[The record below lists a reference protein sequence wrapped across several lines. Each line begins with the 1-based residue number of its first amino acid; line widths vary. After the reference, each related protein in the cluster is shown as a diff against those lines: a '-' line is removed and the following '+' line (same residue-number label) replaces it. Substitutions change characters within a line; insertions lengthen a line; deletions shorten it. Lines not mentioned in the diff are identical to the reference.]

1 MLNKNKFSSE
11 YIQGVRS
18 FLDVAKQH
26 VDSSGRIRC
35 PCKNCN
41 NCYLKKVAEVKQ
53 DLFLHGFVED
63 YTQWTHHGESFE
75 SDVGIHLGDSHDD
88 DNLSDQVKD
97 RHDNTFEMLK
107 DMCNSNFT
115 EFSAERPSSNHET
128 TSSEKE
134 VEKFARLLNDA
145 QCELYPVCTR
155 KNFKDKVLLMCNID
169 IRMNFHLGLRNV
181 VQKNLRGSLESTNHL
196 YVLGLG
202 PDMRVTKYSGIIVNG
217 IRFHNIERDKYRHT
231 QNSGIVVKGEQNS
244 EEIDFYGELTDII
257 ELEYCHGNCVYVF
270 KCNWWN
276 IGDKK
281 NGSRTYGQLMSV
293 NVNRKWYVD
302 DPFVLANQASQAF
315 YINDIKNGS
324 GWKIVQKSYPR
335 NVYDVPE
342 NEE

>member
-1 MLNKNKFSSE
+1 MS
-11 YIQGVRS
+11 
-18 FLDVAKQH
+18 
-26 VDSSGRIRC
+26 
-35 PCKNCN
+35 CKNCN

-88 DNLSDQVKD
+88 DNLSDQVED

-107 DMCNSNFT
+107 DMRNSNFT
-115 EFSAERPSSNHET
+115 EFSVNDPRAIMKQPHLKRNNKSFSMNLELFKDALPEGET
-128 TSSEKE
+128 LPNLIMRAPRWKYGLGKCKKIAQ
-134 VEKFARLLNDA
+134 KFAQGRTSKTSIANVQHRHQD
-145 QCELYPVCTR
+145 EFPSW
-155 KNFKDKVLLMCNID
+155 FKQY
-169 IRMNFHLGLRNV
+169 V

-202 PDMRVTKYSGIIVNG
+202 PDMRVAKYSGIIVNG

-231 QNSGIVVKGEQNS
+231 QNSGIVVKGEHNS

-315 YINDIKNGS
+315 YINDIKNGEWLENCAEILS
-324 GWKIVQKSYPR
+324 NMYMMFQKMK
-335 NVYDVPE
+335 E
-342 NEE
+342 